1 MRAVLV
7 DDEQLALLQL
17 KRIFEHD
24 IKGVDVV
31 ETCSNPHEV
40 VEIVT
45 RHQPDIVFLDIQ
57 MPEVNGLKLGERL
70 QSSMPSI
77 EIVFVTAYD
86 RYAVR
91 AFELYAIDYIMK
103 PVHSQRLQLTVQRL
117 SEKIKVKN
125 ESQPKEMN
133 TPFLFCF
140 NQIRYQLPGEEP
152 QPIKWRTSKAR
163 ELFAFLL
170 HNRGRSV
177 DRSTLTELLW
187 PNLEESRAQQQLYTT
202 IYHIRQTLKKIGMDT
217 VTINSVDLETGY
229 RLTVGEAQVDVEQW
243 ENKLKQLAAP
253 SLELVEEY
261 EQIFQQFDG
270 NYLGDYE
277 YLWAEHERER
287 LRILW
292 LNHTKSLGK
301 LYIKHGMMEKA
312 IQVYRTVQQ
321 QLPDEEETY
330 FTLIELYDALG
341 DKGGVEEQY
350 WLLSSRSEKEWE

>member
-1 MRAVLV
+1 MRAILV

-24 IKGVDVV
+24 INGVDVV
-31 ETCSNPHEV
+31 ETCSNPYDV
-40 VEIVT
+40 VEMVT
-45 RHQPDIVFLDIQ
+45 RHQPDVVFLDIH
-57 MPEVNGLKLGERL
+57 MPEVDGLKLGERI
-70 QSSMPSI
+70 QSSMPNI

-103 PVHSQRLQLTVQRL
+103 PVNSDRLKLTMQRLR
-117 SEKIKVKN
+117 EKIKIKG
-125 ESQPKEMN
+125 ESQPKEVAK
-133 TPFLFCF
+133 PFLFCF

-152 QPIKWRTSKAR
+152 QTIKWRTSKAR

-170 HNRGRSV
+170 HNRGRAV
-177 DRSTLTELLW
+177 DRSLLTELLW
-187 PNLEESRAQQQLYTT
+187 PNLEVPRAQQQLYTT

-217 VTINSVDLETGY
+217 ITINSVDLETGY
-229 RLTVGEAQVDVEQW
+229 RLSVGEAQVDVEEW
-243 ENKLKQLAAP
+243 ENELKQLAAP
-253 SLELVEEY
+253 SFELVEEY
-261 EQIFQQFDG
+261 ERIFQQFEG

-277 YLWAEHERER
+277 YLWAEYERER
-287 LRILW
+287 LRLLW
-292 LNHTKSLGK
+292 LNHAKSLGK
-301 LYIKHGMMEKA
+301 LYIEHGMTEKA
-312 IQVYRTVQQ
+312 VQVYRTVQQ

-330 FTLIELYDALG
+330 FTLIELYDSLG